1 MQNRWNAWK
10 LLASTRRCLLAV
22 SAFASVSLL
31 TAISGCSGNSD
42 SEFTEFEAMAPEL
55 RDNSASTESTENTA
69 NPPVS
74 AEPAASGETESH
86 PPEIEI
92 PAVRTSD
99 SSPTS
104 PANVGAVND
113 LASADAAVVGAGE
126 LPSADQPAATPS
138 SLPASG
144 APSEAEPSPEQ
155 APADGAATGT
165 PAAGISAEQSA
176 ALPAEPLEIKLLIPE
191 KMFRPEKN
199 SPALRVSYDDIDLLK
214 VLNMEPVPV
223 NAVEYFPEWLKGL
236 DGATIR
242 IRGFMYP
249 TFEATGL
256 IGFTLARDN
265 GICCFVRQPKI
276 YDIIAVELAPGVTS
290 DYIEGK
296 PFDVEG
302 TFRIQPEADETAL
315 YRLFR
320 IENARVLR

>member
-1 MQNRWNAWK
+1 MQNRWNARD
-10 LLASTRRCLLAV
+10 LLTSTRRCLLAV
-22 SAFASVSLL
+22 PVFVSASLL
-31 TAISGCSGNSD
+31 TVVVGCSGNSD

-55 RDNSASTESTENTA
+55 DGNRVSAVPEDNTA

-74 AEPAASGETESH
+74 TEPPASEKAEGH
-86 PPEIEI
+86 PPEIEV

-99 SSPTS
+99 GAASSPPDTAVIGDLTS
-104 PANVGAVND
+104 GVTPVAGTND
-113 LASADAAVVGAGE
+113 LPVTDQTAV
-126 LPSADQPAATPS
+126 TPS
-138 SLPASG
+138 SIPATES
-144 APSEAEPSPEQ
+144 PSETEPTAEVPI
-155 APADGAATGT
+155 TGT
-165 PAAGISAEQSA
+165 PAEGISAEQSST
-176 ALPAEPLEIKLLIPE
+176 LPTEPLEIKLLIPE

-256 IGFTLARDN
+256 TGFTLARDN